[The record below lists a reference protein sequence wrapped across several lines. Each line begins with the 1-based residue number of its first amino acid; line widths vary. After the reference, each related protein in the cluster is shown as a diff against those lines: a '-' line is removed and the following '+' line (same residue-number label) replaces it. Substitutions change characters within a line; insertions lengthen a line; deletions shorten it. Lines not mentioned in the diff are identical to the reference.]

1 MGGFFLRPKDTNLDE
16 ANNHI
21 NAEAIGVVSDYED
34 EYTGTTSVAEHKRRH
49 PSEASEAK
57 PDAPLPTGGAPKGH
71 TGRGVRGWRGP
82 VSKTVSSGFG
92 RGTRAG
98 KGGRRR

>member
-1 MGGFFLRPKDTNLDE
+1 MGFFLRPKDTNLDR

-34 EYTGTTSVAEHKRRH
+34 EYTNQAGVAEHKRRH
-49 PSEASEAK
+49 PSNASEAR
-57 PDAPLPTGGAPKGH
+57 PGAPLPA
-71 TGRGVRGWRGP
+71 GRRGP
-82 VSKTVSSGFG
+82 VSRTVPSGFG

-98 KGGRRR
+98 KAGRKS